1 MIVNFLSNWRKVW
14 FRRPRA
20 RHGLPEWWGCRS
32 TVFIGSKITNTWE
45 ITSFLTFEFNFE
57 FANWFFGVFEE
68 KNLVTG
74 NFHGS
79 LTDVQQNRHAFR
91 DAKRRFLCLISSE
104 KGWLEI
110 LRHWNTAGYS
120 GTSLK
125 MRSKSYES
133 LIPRLTSGQ
142 CLKSKLMLR
151 IF

>member
-32 TVFIGSKITNTWE
+32 TVFIGSKVTNTWE
-45 ITSFLTFEFNFE
+45 ITYFLTFEFNLE

-104 KGWLEI
+104 KRVIRNSKTSKYGRLLWYKSENEI
-110 LRHWNTAGYS
+110 KVLW
-120 GTSLK
+120 
-125 MRSKSYES
+125 KSYSEAYIRS
-133 LIPRLTSGQ
+133 MS
-142 CLKSKLMLR
+142 
-151 IF
+151 

>member
-20 RHGLPEWWGCRS
+20 RHDLPEWWGCRS
-32 TVFIGSKITNTWE
+32 TVFIGSKVTNTWE
-45 ITSFLTFEFNFE
+45 ITYFLTFEFNLE

-104 KGWLEI
+104 KRVIRNSKTSKYGRLLWYKSENEI
-110 LRHWNTAGYS
+110 KVLWKSYS
-120 GTSLK
+120 EAY
-125 MRSKSYES
+125 MRSMSS
-133 LIPRLTSGQ
+133 I
-142 CLKSKLMLR
+142 
-151 IF
+151 

>member
-20 RHGLPEWWGCRS
+20 RHDLPEWWGCRS
-32 TVFIGSKITNTWE
+32 TVFIGSKVTNTWE
-45 ITSFLTFEFNFE
+45 ITYFLTFEFNLE

-104 KGWLEI
+104 KRVIRNSKTSKYGRLLWYKSENEI
-110 LRHWNTAGYS
+110 KVLW
-120 GTSLK
+120 
-125 MRSKSYES
+125 KSYSEAYIRS
-133 LIPRLTSGQ
+133 MS
-142 CLKSKLMLR
+142 
-151 IF
+151 

>member
-20 RHGLPEWWGCRS
+20 RHDLPEWWGCRS
-32 TVFIGSKITNTWE
+32 TVFIGSKVTNTWE
-45 ITSFLTFEFNFE
+45 ITYFLTFEFNLE

-91 DAKRRFLCLISSE
+91 DAKRRFLCLILSE
-104 KGWLEI
+104 KRVIRNSKTSKYGRLLWYKSENEI
-110 LRHWNTAGYS
+110 KVLWKSYS
-120 GTSLK
+120 EAY
-125 MRSKSYES
+125 MRSMSS
-133 LIPRLTSGQ
+133 I
-142 CLKSKLMLR
+142 
-151 IF
+151 

>member
-20 RHGLPEWWGCRS
+20 RHDLPEWWGCRS
-32 TVFIGSKITNTWE
+32 TVFIGSKVTNTWE
-45 ITSFLTFEFNFE
+45 ITYFLTFEFNLE

-104 KGWLEI
+104 KRVIRNSKTSKYGRLLWYKSENEI
-110 LRHWNTAGYS
+110 KVLWKSYS
-120 GTSLK
+120 EAH
-125 MRSKSYES
+125 MRSMPS
-133 LIPRLTSGQ
+133 I
-142 CLKSKLMLR
+142 
-151 IF
+151 